1 MAKSIEIRNLYK
13 IFGKHPE
20 KYLEAVRSGMD
31 KVELNDKHNHVL
43 GLNNINITMPGGKI
57 TVVMGLSG
65 SGKSTLIRHINRL
78 IDPTAG
84 EVLYDGEDICGMST
98 SALRKFRRHKTAMVF
113 QKFGLLPHRTVLE
126 NSVYGL
132 DIQGMPRKD
141 SEEKGRYWL
150 DRVGLA
156 GYEYYYPNQLSGGM
170 QQRVGLARAL
180 ANDAD
185 ILLMDEAYSALD
197 PLIRVDMQTMLL
209 DLQQEL
215 KKTVVFITHDLD
227 EALRLG
233 DHIAILKDGE
243 VVQQGDG
250 QSIILSPADGYVTD
264 FVRDVNR
271 SRVLQA
277 TTVMEPLTAKP
288 EGMSVPENATLETIA
303 RDMSEANETSAH
315 VVDED
320 GKPVG
325 AIGLDTLVAAMVTP
339 APQEAEAGVAV
350 VEEAEK
356 SRNRR
361 RLWRRKPRNPA
372 PTGFAFLSEDR
383 NSPSPAAQKTSELP
397 GGVKTLFRHTGL
409 EPA

>member
-1 MAKSIEIRNLYK
+1 MAKDIQIRSLYK

-20 KYLEAVRSGMD
+20 KHLKAVQNGMS
-31 KVELNDKHNHVL
+31 KTELNDKHNHVL
-43 GLNNINITMPGGKI
+43 GLNNINLTMPGGKI

-78 IDPTAG
+78 IEPSAG
-84 EVLYDGEDICGMST
+84 EVFYDGQDICSMNT
-98 SALRKFRRHKTAMVF
+98 SSLREFRRHKTAMVF

-126 NSVYGL
+126 NSLYGL
-132 DIQGMPRKD
+132 DIQGVPRKE
-141 SEEKGRYWL
+141 SEPKGRYWL
-150 DRVGLA
+150 ERVGLD
-156 GYEYYYPNQLSGGM
+156 GYEDHYPNQLSGGM

-180 ANDAD
+180 SNDAD

-243 VVQQGDG
+243 MVQQGDG
-250 QSIILSPADGYVTD
+250 QSIILSPANEYVSD

-271 SRVLQA
+271 GRVLQA
-277 TTVMEPLTAKP
+277 TTVMEPVMTAP
-288 EGMSVPENATLETIA
+288 ESMSVLETDTLETIA
-303 RDMSEANETSAH
+303 RDMTDANETSAH

-320 GKPVG
+320 GKQVG
-325 AIGLDTLVAAMVTP
+325 SIGIETLVAAMVTP
-339 APQEAEAGVAV
+339 AAQDSEPPVILPPETAEP
-350 VEEAEK
+350 EK
-356 SRNRR
+356 QI
-361 RLWRRKPRNPA
+361 A
-372 PTGFAFLSEDR
+372 
-383 NSPSPAAQKTSELP
+383 
-397 GGVKTLFRHTGL
+397 
-409 EPA
+409 